1 MNVEESPR
9 ERKVHRIISDSISES
24 DAGVDSLGR
33 IRITGGIPLD
43 GEVRIQGSKNA
54 ALPIMAAALLNR
66 GTTVLKGCPRIADV
80 FLMEQMLRD
89 LGARTCWQGGTLE
102 ICARELKSCVA
113 DKELGKKMRSSIVL
127 LGSLLGRKFHGV
139 YCRNCCCSCSGNSG
153 LFQNPEKFQK
163 D

>member
-9 ERKVHRIISDSISES
+9 ERKVHRIISDSISEI
-24 DAGVDSLGR
+24 DVGVDSLGR

-113 DKELGKKMRSSIVL
+113 DKELL
-127 LGSLLGRKFHGV
+127 AFDAPDLDLFHPAEV
-139 YCRNCCCSCSGNSG
+139 SPDEAIELAARAEIP
-153 LFQNPEKFQK
+153 LPL
-163 D
+163 